1 MNKETDIAAELEQL
15 KKKQALLVRAIRI
28 SLSLILLTLAITCVQ
43 AALRIPTMADI
54 FRDMMPGAALPFLT
68 QWVLGHAGALLV
80 TPLVFAALGLGL
92 LVSSRESSRGLIA
105 ATVVMVILF
114 LQWQVVLTAMQS
126 PLNHLTSMIGEP
138 PK

>member
-28 SLSLILLTLAITCVQ
+28 SLSLILLTLAVTCVQ

-54 FRDMMPGAALPFLT
+54 FRDMMPGVALPLLT
-68 QWVLGHAGALLV
+68 QWVLGHAGTLLV
-80 TPLVFAALGLGL
+80 MPLVFAALGVGL
-92 LVSSRESSRGLIA
+92 LVSSRESSRGLVA
-105 ATVVMVILF
+105 ATVAMVILF
-114 LQWQVVLTAMQS
+114 VQWQIVVSAMQS
-126 PLNHLTSMIGEP
+126 PFTQLMSQIGEP